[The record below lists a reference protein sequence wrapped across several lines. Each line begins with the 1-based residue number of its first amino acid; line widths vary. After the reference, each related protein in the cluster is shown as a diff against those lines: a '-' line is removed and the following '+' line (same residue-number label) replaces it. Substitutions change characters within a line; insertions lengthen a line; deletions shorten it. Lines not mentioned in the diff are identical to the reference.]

1 MDTPNTAR
9 VDAELSELRL
19 RIEGVHERLD
29 QQQLDEAV
37 ARFETL
43 TRFRRTLLSLAPAPV
58 ASLPTTSSSRAMP
71 QVQRQQQRRNSFASG
86 ASSVATHEVRV

>member
-1 MDTPNTAR
+1 MDTADTAR

-43 TRFRRTLLSLAPAPV
+43 TRFRKTLLSLASAPV
-58 ASLPTTSSSRAMP
+58 ASLPTSSSSTAMP
-71 QVQRQQQRRNSFASG
+71 QGQRQQQPQNPFAS
-86 ASSVATHEVRV
+86 AADSVATREVRV